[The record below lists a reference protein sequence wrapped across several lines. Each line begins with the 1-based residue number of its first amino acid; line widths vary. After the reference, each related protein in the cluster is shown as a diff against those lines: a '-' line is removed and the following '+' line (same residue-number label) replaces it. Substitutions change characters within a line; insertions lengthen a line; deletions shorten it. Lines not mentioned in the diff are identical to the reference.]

1 MIKTMT
7 KDELKKE
14 LQTVNQSIANILQYF
29 DDIDKM
35 EIEKKP
41 LYKESIAR
49 EEKRLA
55 ILIANKESYTKM
67 LLKLAK

>member
-7 KDELKKE
+7 KDELIKE

>member
-1 MIKTMT
+1 MT

>member
-14 LQTVNQSIANILQYF
+14 LQTVNQSIANIFRYF

-35 EIEKKP
+35 ENNKK
-41 LYKESIAR
+41 LIYKESIAR

-55 ILIANKESYTKM
+55 ILITNKASYTKM
-67 LLKLAK
+67 LFKLAK

>member
-55 ILIANKESYTKM
+55 ILITNKASYTKM
-67 LLKLAK
+67 LFKLAK

>member
-41 LYKESIAR
+41 LYKDSIVR